1 MMWRDKIASKAARA
15 CRGGVHLFS
24 GDPDDTCQSK
34 WFGGVIVPLVF
45 LALAVKCWVTQ
56 RGSLWGRGGGVLQLA
71 GTDAIVMGFV
81 WASASVFLFVH
92 YCIGRG
98 SVLYP
103 VKGIGKGIALLGFI
117 ASLGYIVV
125 TAAATIMG

>member
-1 MMWRDKIASKAARA
+1 MSLDRIGKAGRA
-15 CRGGVHLFS
+15 GVQLFA

-45 LALAVKCWVTQ
+45 FALAVKCWVTQ
-56 RGSLWGRGGGVLQLA
+56 RGSLWGSRGGILQLA
-71 GTDAIVMGFV
+71 ETDAIVMGFV